1 MVTENRNR
9 TAQPP
14 EGGARIDLYYGASI
28 HPNNFAIT
36 VDPLE
41 LMHPDMGG
49 DLGFDPEQEPARAL
63 EKFLYTE
70 TVQARTFK
78 SHVMHPTGGKIRKI
92 TAVWKSE
99 GTHLVGTAT
108 VEYPPTIEIED
119 YQELLRRGARKA
131 LQLLEE
137 QGLVGL
143 LQGLRDLLSKSASGG
158 DR

>member
-1 MVTENRNR
+1 MVTEHRNR
-9 TAQPP
+9 TSQPP
-14 EGGARIDLYYGASI
+14 EGGARIDLFYGSSI
-28 HPNNFAIT
+28 HPEDFAIT
-36 VDPLE
+36 VDPWE
-41 LMHPDMGG
+41 LMNPDMGG
-49 DLGFDPEQEPARAL
+49 EVSFNPEEEPERAL

-119 YQELLRRGARKA
+119 YQEVVQRQARKA
-131 LQLLEE
+131 VQVLEE
-137 QGLVGL
+137 QGRET
-143 LQGLRDLLSKSASGG
+143 LRNWLETGEFMRESGG
-158 DR
+158 QE

>member
-1 MVTENRNR
+1 MVTEHRNR

-14 EGGARIDLYYGASI
+14 EGGASIDLYYGPSI
-28 HPNNFAIT
+28 HPEDFAIT
-36 VDPLE
+36 VDPWD
-41 LMHPDMGG
+41 LMNPDMGG
-49 DLGFDPEQEPARAL
+49 DVSFNPEEEPERAL

-70 TVQARTFK
+70 TVQARTFA

-99 GTHLVGTAT
+99 EAILVGTAT
-108 VEYPPTIEIED
+108 VEYPPTIKIED

-131 LQLLEE
+131 LQVLES
-137 QGLVGL
+137 QGLE
-143 LQGLRDLLSKSASGG
+143 GLRDLLSAGASGG